1 MAVEIIDLSN
11 YRDRNSAL
19 VAEGTYVA
27 QIEEIE
33 SGKSRAGNPMWT
45 VYWRYVGGEVD
56 GLPLVDRL
64 TISEKALF
72 RVVGFL
78 NALGIKTPNKR
89 IQVDLARLVG
99 KKALVTVADGEP
111 YNGTTKS
118 EVKQYARFK
127 PAGGDSKDE
136 FADLDI
142 EDEEAPADKPAEDT
156 PKAEEVKAPE
166 VPDTSDALD
175 LDLDDLEV

>member
-1 MAVEIIDLSN
+1 MAVEVIDLSN
-11 YRDRNSAL
+11 YRDRNSAQ
-19 VAEGTYVA
+19 VPEGTYVA

-45 VYWRYVGGEVD
+45 VYWRYVGGDVD

-64 TISEKALF
+64 TISDKAMF
-72 RVVGFL
+72 RVVAFL

-89 IQVDLARLVG
+89 IQVDLARFVG

-111 YNGTTKS
+111 YNGTVKS

-127 PAGGDSKDE
+127 TRAVDSKDE
-136 FADLDI
+136 FEALET
-142 EDEEAPADKPAEDT
+142 EDEAAPATEPTEDAPKTEEAP
-156 PKAEEVKAPE
+156 KAEA
-166 VPDTSDALD
+166 PDTSDALD
-175 LDLDDLEV
+175 LDLDDLHV